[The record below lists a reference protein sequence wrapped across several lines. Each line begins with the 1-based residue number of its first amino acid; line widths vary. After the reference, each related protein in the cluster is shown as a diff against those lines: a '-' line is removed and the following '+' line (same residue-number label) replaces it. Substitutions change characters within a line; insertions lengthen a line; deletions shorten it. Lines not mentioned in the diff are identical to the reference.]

1 MDVVTIIG
9 NVEHMYKNVRYKLL
23 QVDDTYYLLDM
34 DRLAWSIVFPFIYW
48 FVPHPVYQIDKAT
61 YESLKIPDEQ
71 RGGRIWGVLAI
82 AGISVP
88 LGRLIGSISDQYIDA
103 MPYVFMMIM
112 FIVFIDIS
120 ICIRLFVHCSSNRKM
135 NNRIRLDTMPKRN
148 IKIRPTI
155 IGFFKAFL
163 LYFSFLGISIFAGF
177 LYVELKDFLA
187 GVCFA
192 WLVTFSLLSNTF
204 IIPPGSVKVTYL
216 KDDN

>member
-1 MDVVTIIG
+1 MKIVG
-9 NVEHMYKNVRYKLL
+9 NVEHMFKNVRYKLL
-23 QVDDTYYLLDM
+23 QVDNKYYLLDM
-34 DRLAWSIVFPFIYW
+34 DRLVWSIVFPFIYW
-48 FVPHPVYQIDKAT
+48 FVPHLVYQIDKAN

-112 FIVFIDIS
+112 FIVFIGIS
-120 ICIRLFVHCSSNRKM
+120 ICIRLFVCRSNNRKM
-135 NNRIRLDTMPKRN
+135 NNRIRLDMTPKRH

-155 IGFFKAFL
+155 VGFFKAFL
-163 LYFSFLGISIFAGF
+163 MYFSFLGLSIFAGF

-187 GVCFA
+187 GVCFVMFVS
-192 WLVTFSLLSNTF
+192 LFSLTNTF
-204 IIPPGSVKVTYL
+204 IIPPGSVQVTYL
-216 KDDN
+216 KDNN